1 MNQNP
6 SSSQPI
12 HNVWSGPSFAIVVA
26 TPSYSQGTEGI
37 FGHKVGRSCSPQRG
51 AYEGP
56 LEKKCQ
62 VDEQLRKGNAFAVL

>member
-12 HNVWSGPSFAIVVA
+12 HNVWLGPSFADVVA
-26 TPSYSQGTEGI
+26 TPSYSQDIEGI
-37 FGHKVGRSCSPQRG
+37 FYHKFGRSRSPQRG

-62 VDEQLRKGNAFAVL
+62 VDEQL